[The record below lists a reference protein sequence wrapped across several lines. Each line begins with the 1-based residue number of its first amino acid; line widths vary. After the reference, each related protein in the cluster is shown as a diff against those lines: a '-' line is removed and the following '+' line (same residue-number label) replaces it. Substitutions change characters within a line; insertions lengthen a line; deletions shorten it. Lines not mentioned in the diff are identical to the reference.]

1 MSLLRVNI
9 IKPFYALKS
18 VNAGSN
24 PVLFGRIKSR
34 IRIRNADF
42 SDCHDLKMSLP
53 AASVLGLFSQVKSG
67 RSLSPPPIMLP
78 ICHALAA

>member
-42 SDCHDLKMSLP
+42 VAVFRIRIRIK
-53 AASVLGLFSQVKSG
+53 
-67 RSLSPPPIMLP
+67 
-78 ICHALAA
+78 ICLLVRTDEDPDPGGKKA

>member
-24 PVLFGRIKSR
+24 PVLFGRIAEFVDR
-34 IRIRNADF
+34 IRIPP
-42 SDCHDLKMSLP
+42 STY
-53 AASVLGLFSQVKSG
+53 SVPTNV
-67 RSLSPPPIMLP
+67 
-78 ICHALAA
+78 